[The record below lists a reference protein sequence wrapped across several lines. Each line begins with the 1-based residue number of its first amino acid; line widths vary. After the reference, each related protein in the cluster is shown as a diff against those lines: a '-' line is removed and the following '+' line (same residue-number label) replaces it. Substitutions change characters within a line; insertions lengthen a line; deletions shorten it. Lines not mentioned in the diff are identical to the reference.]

1 MDDRHKG
8 GHDKN
13 TEMVG
18 HTPLRMTFRNH
29 GSSMVS
35 LLPGPPLGVRAFV
48 TFGEHSS
55 PQIQF
60 LEKIIPL
67 VINHDEGGEVF
78 DVDFPD
84 RFHAEFGI
92 L

>member
-1 MDDRHKG
+1 MAPGFRSSKLINNKFCSAAQKHPSNIAQNDSQDR
-8 GHDKN
+8 
-13 TEMVG
+13 
-18 HTPLRMTFRNH
+18 
-29 GSSMVS
+29 
-35 LLPGPPLGVRAFV
+35 FV
-48 TFGEHSS
+48 AFGERSS
-55 PQIQF
+55 PQIQ
-60 LEKIIPL
+60 LLKKIIPL